1 MSTSFSQGKLIR
13 ISVITLRIPLG
24 TLLLVLSG
32 CSPSFKSLEDAK
44 TACAQ
49 WADTGIRIRVNATAD
64 KQKAT
69 DKPKE
74 TELSMGW
81 EGVRQVAQGIINYSD
96 RFCVTD
102 AKGKQ
107 VIGKEYNT
115 QSITRQPITIQEYK
129 TLDYSVRKNFRY

>member
-1 MSTSFSQGKLIR
+1 MKFAQRKLTR
-13 ISVITLRIPLG
+13 VSVISLKILLG
-24 TLLLVLSG
+24 TLLLFLSG
-32 CSPSFKSLEDAK
+32 CSPNFKSLEDAK

-49 WADTGIRIRVNATAD
+49 WADTGIKIRVNANVD

-69 DKPKE
+69 EKPKE

-81 EGVRQVAQGIINYSD
+81 EGAHQVAQRIINHAD

-102 AKGKQ
+102 AKNKQ

-115 QSITRQPITIQEYK
+115 QSITRQPITLQEYK
-129 TLDYSVRKNFRY
+129 TLAYSVRKNFRY